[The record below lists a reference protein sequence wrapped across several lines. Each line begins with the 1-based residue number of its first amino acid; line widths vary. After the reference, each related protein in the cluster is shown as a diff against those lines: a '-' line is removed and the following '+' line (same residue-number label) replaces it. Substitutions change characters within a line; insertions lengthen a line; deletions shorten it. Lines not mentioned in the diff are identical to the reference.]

1 MGVLR
6 LPGAK
11 WKTISRASSGSDWQ
25 FHNLDTSSGAVLEEN
40 YRLPLS
46 SSVSEPKYA
55 LPENASSEE
64 IYELINTLP
73 LASREP
79 VAARCPTPQARRKE
93 DYDDKQQE
101 RAEKEKKEENR
112 FFSREKNFS
121 TSQGEK
127 LLLSRR
133 AKFLEQPTT
142 SPSSGA
148 ILPCPLSSSQVKQ
161 KPVHEVNIE
170 QHHLSD

>member
-11 WKTISRASSGSDWQ
+11 WKTISRAASGSDWQ

-93 DYDDKQQE
+93 DYDDK
-101 RAEKEKKEENR
+101 R
-112 FFSREKNFS
+112 
-121 TSQGEK
+121 G
-127 LLLSRR
+127 RR
-133 AKFLEQPTT
+133 RRRRRKT
-142 SPSSGA
+142 
-148 ILPCPLSSSQVKQ
+148 
-161 KPVHEVNIE
+161 
-170 QHHLSD
+170 D